1 MAKVN
6 IYNFKGEAVGVV
18 ELAPEIFEVKT
29 KPGFLHEI
37 VVGMEANQRQ
47 VVAHAKSRGEVK
59 GGGKKPWKQKG
70 TGRARAGSSRSPL
83 WKGGGV
89 TFGPSKFRNFKVK
102 INQKAKQLAMKMA
115 LSDKVAEKSLIV
127 LESFN
132 LEKPQTKIFAGI
144 KKNLPLVGKKILMVF
159 SGKEKNMQLASR
171 NVVNIKQVSLQ
182 EISTLDVLKSDS
194 IVITKEAVDF
204 WTKVYKK

>member
-1 MAKVN
+1 
-6 IYNFKGEAVGVV
+6 
-18 ELAPEIFEVKT
+18 
-29 KPGFLHEI
+29 
-37 VVGMEANQRQ
+37 
-47 VVAHAKSRGEVK
+47 
-59 GGGKKPWKQKG
+59 
-70 TGRARAGSSRSPL
+70 
-83 WKGGGV
+83 
-89 TFGPSKFRNFKVK
+89 
-102 INQKAKQLAMKMA
+102 

>member
-1 MAKVN
+1 MSSVN
-6 IYNFKGEAVGVV
+6 IYNFKGESVGAV

-29 KPGFLHEI
+29 KPGFLHE
-37 VVGMEANQRQ
+37 VVTSMEANQRQ

-83 WKGGGV
+83 WKGGGA
-89 TFGPSKFRNFKVK
+89 TFGPSKLRNFKVK

-115 LSDKVAEKSLIV
+115 LSDKVADKSLIL

-132 LEKPQTKIFAGI
+132 LEKPQTKLFAVI
-144 KKNLPLVGKKILMVF
+144 KKKLPLVGKKVLMVF
-159 SGKEKNMQLASR
+159 AGAEKNMGLASR
-171 NVVNIKQVSLQ
+171 NVVNVKQVSLH
-182 EISTLDVLKSDS
+182 ELSVLDLLKSDS
-194 IVITKEAVDF
+194 VVATKEAVDF